1 MTEETKKQLMQS
13 VYKLAEHYQIPNA
26 TLVTFK
32 KRNLLLEL
40 LSTKDEDAFALIND
54 VIESSMILDRIQNDT
69 EKQTKKPEHW
79 NEEVETA
86 KKVVSFTQEKLD
98 AFFKSEGIK

>member
-13 VYKLAEHYQIPNA
+13 LHKLAEHYQIPNA
-26 TLVTFK
+26 TLVAFK

-40 LSTKDEDAFALIND
+40 INTKNEDAFGMIND

-86 KKVVSFTQEKLD
+86 KKVVAFTQEKLN